1 MAVTLHKPRAFYGY
15 FSWVQSLLA
24 IVASSSELMGR
35 NQTSPKKP
43 IMNLGKRDEEVI
55 ENAVVSLFD
64 SREA

>member
-1 MAVTLHKPRAFYGY
+1 
-15 FSWVQSLLA
+15 
-24 IVASSSELMGR
+24 MGR